1 MLIQELKAIAR
12 SFLSAQAKGIVL
24 VGRNEVKLQAAHRD
38 LDAGGKVL
46 PIAANILLQEEAD
59 GVFRQALDKF
69 GHVDVLV
76 NASGTMKAGP
86 IGILTTEEWW
96 ENFVRLLQTPIDN
109 SAGRM
114 WVLTTPWDTRKS
126 IFVSSLTCVTASST
140 SPAGKE
146 QSSTSS
152 A

>member
-1 MLIQELKAIAR
+1 MI
-12 SFLSAQAKGIVL
+12 
-24 VGRNEVKLQAAHRD
+24 GRNEVKLQAAHRD
-38 LDAGGKVL
+38 LDAGGNVL

-114 WVLTTPWDTRKS
+114 GGLTTPWDTRKS

-140 SPAGKE
+140 SPAAKE